1 MDFSASGPCLP
12 HCYRCSPA
20 TRLFASAAIVYAL
33 SSVGYLVLTRCMGTP
48 FYDSLT
54 PAQLGI
60 LAEAKAK
67 RSHAFVMAF
76 MASIVAVA
84 AWQPFDPRPAA

>member
-1 MDFSASGPCLP
+1 MDSSASGPCLP

-20 TRLFASAAIVYAL
+20 TRVFASAALVYAL
-33 SSVGYLVLTRCMGTP
+33 SSVGYLVLTRHMGTP

-54 PAQLGI
+54 PAQLDI

-67 RSHAFVMAF
+67 RRHAFEMAF
-76 MASIVAVA
+76 MASIAAVA
-84 AWQPFDPRPAA
+84 AWQPFDPRPA